1 MKLNKIETAEEN
13 ASFFYSLNNEDS
25 NHWYFL
31 LEVGKDNKGLRLSC
45 EQEILIADE
54 IYKRLT
60 VHDELVEALQVCD
73 DWLDM
78 TDHQQSVVSKAL
90 SKARGES

>member
-45 EQEILIADE
+45 EQEILIAWW
-54 IYKRLT
+54 RLCRC
-60 VHDELVEALQVCD
+60 V
-73 DWLDM
+73 M
-78 TDHQQSVVSKAL
+78 TGL
-90 SKARGES
+90 I

>member
-54 IYKRLT
+54 I
-60 VHDELVEALQVCD
+60 DELVEALQVCD

-90 SKARGES
+90 SKARSKS